1 MKLLI
6 PVFIIALGM
15 LTGAAVCSLFK
26 ETPLGFG
33 LSILAGGAGAFVG
46 LVTRDFMDI
55 TFGGPLFGALLA
67 AIIGAVVL
75 AAAASLL
82 FGRIG
87 SKRAG

>member
-15 LTGAAVCSLFK
+15 LAGAAVCSVFK
-26 ETPLGFG
+26 ETPVGFG
-33 LSILAGGAGAFVG
+33 LSVLAGGLGAFVG

-67 AIIGAVVL
+67 AIVGAVVL
-75 AAAASLL
+75 AATANLL
-82 FGRIG
+82 LGRIG
-87 SKRAG
+87 SR

>member
-15 LTGAAVCSLFK
+15 LTGAAVCSVFK
-26 ETPLGFG
+26 ETPVGFG
-33 LSILAGGAGAFVG
+33 LSVLAGGLGAFVG

-67 AIIGAVVL
+67 AIVGAIIL
-75 AAAASLL
+75 AAAANLL

-87 SKRAG
+87 SR

>member
-15 LTGAAVCSLFK
+15 LTGAAVCSAFK
-26 ETPLGFG
+26 ETPVGFG
-33 LSILAGGAGAFVG
+33 LSVLAGGLGAFVG

-67 AIIGAVVL
+67 AIIGAIIL
-75 AAAASLL
+75 AAAANLL

-87 SKRAG
+87 SR

>member
-15 LTGAAVCSLFK
+15 LTGAAVCSVFK
-26 ETPLGFG
+26 ETPVGFG
-33 LSILAGGAGAFVG
+33 LSVLAGGLGAFVG
-46 LVTRDFMDI
+46 LVARDFMDI

-67 AIIGAVVL
+67 AVVGAVIL
-75 AAAASLL
+75 AAAANLL

-87 SKRAG
+87 SR

>member
-15 LTGAAVCSLFK
+15 LTGAAVCSFFK
-26 ETPLGFG
+26 ETPIGFG
-33 LSILAGGAGAFVG
+33 LSVLAGGLGAFVG

-67 AIIGAVVL
+67 AIVGAIIL
-75 AAAASLL
+75 AAAANLL

-87 SKRAG
+87 SR